1 MNDQV
6 VSYTYDG
13 SFEGLLS
20 AIYESY
26 YRHEIPHNILP
37 EGSLQ
42 IGIFTKDYNVKTDM
56 EKFRKVY
63 NSIREKISPLAL
75 RNVYYVFISEWENKE
90 LIIYKY
96 LKLGWK
102 LGGDIN
108 RLITDES
115 VLNVRIIC
123 RKVTSECHRFLG
135 LVRFKLMEGDYYYA
149 SLEPDYNIIS
159 ILALHFSKRLSDQRW
174 VIHDVKRKLACVYD
188 KEGWF
193 VTTID
198 RPLNTHIV
206 TCEEDFQ
213 NLWKLYFKN
222 IAIQNRKNPK
232 LQKQYMPVRYWAHL
246 VEMQ

>member
-1 MNDQV
+1 MNDQMI
-6 VSYTYDG
+6 SYTYDG

-26 YRHEIPHNILP
+26 YRHEIPLNILP
-37 EGSLQ
+37 EESSQ
-42 IGIFTKDYNVKTDM
+42 MGIFTKDYNVKTNI
-56 EKFRKVY
+56 EKFHKVY
-63 NSIREKISPLAL
+63 NSVREKISPLAL
-75 RNVYYVFISEWENKE
+75 RNIYYVFISDSKNKE

-102 LGGDIN
+102 FGGDID

-115 VLNVRIIC
+115 VLNVRIIS

-159 ILALHFSKRLSDQRW
+159 LLALHFSKRLSDQRW
-174 VIHDVKRKLACVYD
+174 VIHDLKRKLAVVYD

-193 VTTID
+193 LTAIEQ
-198 RPLNTHIV
+198 PLGSHLSA
-206 TCEEDFQ
+206 EKEDFQ
-213 NLWKLYFKN
+213 TLWKLYFKN
-222 IAIQNRKNPK
+222 ISIKNRKNPR
-232 LQKQYMPVRYWAHL
+232 LQKQFMPVRYWAHL
-246 VEMQ
+246 VEME